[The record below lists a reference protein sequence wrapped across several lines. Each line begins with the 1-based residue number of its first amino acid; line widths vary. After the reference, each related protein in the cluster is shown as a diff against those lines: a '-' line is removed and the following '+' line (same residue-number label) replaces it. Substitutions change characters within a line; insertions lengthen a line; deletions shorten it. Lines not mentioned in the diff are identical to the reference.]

1 MSTADFAVGDRVY
14 MWNNVTQQL
23 DMESSVAQVLDSEL
37 SYGSTVLPAGSVG
50 VSSILDPAQ
59 TWWVSPEH
67 FDIMLRKVTPKAD
80 AKTIDEK
87 EDQDKLPTREKE
99 EAEDPFAKALGMV
112 SQFFAGFGP
121 RSGQDSKSKD
131 NSGGQANVSDANF
144 QNKVNAPAV
153 TPAPSTVTTQMPVTD
168 FAEGDLVEM
177 WNYEKNEWKEGGMVQ
192 QVLSSPVSAGD
203 VQLPAGSLLVSF
215 AGVFKWFT
223 PDVITL
229 AVRAVN
235 SPSAVA
241 QSSGSLA
248 SAPSG
253 SLSASQATLRPLS
266 PPAPSS
272 PQPSPP
278 SSPRSPSPDI
288 ADSKD
293 EESAPPQTSTASP
306 GKLALPTVDSQP
318 STAPGTASQSP
329 LATPRGDSGSLK
341 DPAYDRRLHRL
352 LIVGPGF
359 GRDLNQ
365 QQGQML
371 EAAGFQIRWLVDLPN
386 PETIGF
392 PMMQYL
398 PQIQQTIDEYQPHLL
413 ACASKGGAYVTAVWQ
428 AGIWNGPTLF
438 INRHPSLTCLPRG
451 TTVVLAHGSNDEFY
465 KNRREDLENLM
476 RTGSENRCWLYYTA
490 NSGLLGRGYT
500 RQGDMHN
507 MESLKHWDCLPRLVD
522 AALSDCPEA
531 QMMRSW
537 GSMLTQER
545 LEAEAWLG
553 YTPGVRGVRRLWQSK
568 EQKGMDDEILFE
580 VPPSSEEY
588 AKVATLFRSQP
599 AVPRA
604 YADMNPGMWNHMNI
618 VKIER
623 VENGMQED
631 GSAEPYYKALQR
643 GIENQGVPFQPG
655 LHTRWAFHGS
665 SAVDSIVSNP
675 ISGFQPL
682 MSGTRSNALW
692 GPGTYFARDA
702 KYVYD
707 GGFCNCQMDGSKQ
720 ILLCLLMNG
729 FVCLG
734 DPEHKGV
741 LPMRQGRHRYNS
753 SVDSLSNPEIFVTQ
767 SPGAA
772 YPAYV
777 ITFS

>member
-1 MSTADFAVGDRVY
+1 MPTPTANFAVGDRVY

-23 DMESSVAQVLDSEL
+23 DLESSVTQVLDSEL

-50 VSSILDPAQ
+50 VSSIRDAAQ

-80 AKTIDEK
+80 VKTIDEK
-87 EDQDKLPTREKE
+87 EDQDKLPTKGKE
-99 EAEDPFAKALGMV
+99 EEEAPFAKALGMV

-121 RSGQDSKSKD
+121 RSIQDSKSKD
-131 NSGGQANVSDANF
+131 NSGRQANVSDASL
-144 QNKVNAPAV
+144 QRTRSTASAVSAV
-153 TPAPSTVTTQMPVTD
+153 TPAPSAVTTQVPVTD

-177 WNYEKNEWKEGGMVQ
+177 WNYEKNEWEEGGMVK
-192 QVLSSPVSAGD
+192 QVLSSPMSAGD

-229 AVRAVN
+229 AIRAVN

-253 SLSASQATLRPLS
+253 SLSASPATPRPPS

-272 PQPSPP
+272 PPPSPP
-278 SSPRSPSPDI
+278 LSPRSPPPDT

-306 GKLALPTVDSQP
+306 AKLALPTVDSQP

-341 DPAYDRRLHRL
+341 DPAYDRRLQRL
-352 LIVGPGF
+352 LIVSPGF
-359 GRDLNQ
+359 GRDLNP

-398 PQIQQTIDEYQPHLL
+398 PQIQQAISDYQPHLL
-413 ACASKGGAYVTAVWQ
+413 ACASKGGAYVTALWQ
-428 AGIWNGPTLF
+428 AGIWSGPTLF
-438 INRHPSLTCLPRG
+438 INRHPSLTCLPKD

-531 QMMRSW
+531 
-537 GSMLTQER
+537 
-545 LEAEAWLG
+545 
-553 YTPGVRGVRRLWQSK
+553 
-568 EQKGMDDEILFE
+568 
-580 VPPSSEEY
+580 
-588 AKVATLFRSQP
+588 
-599 AVPRA
+599 
-604 YADMNPGMWNHMNI
+604 
-618 VKIER
+618 
-623 VENGMQED
+623 
-631 GSAEPYYKALQR
+631 
-643 GIENQGVPFQPG
+643 
-655 LHTRWAFHGS
+655 
-665 SAVDSIVSNP
+665 
-675 ISGFQPL
+675 
-682 MSGTRSNALW
+682 
-692 GPGTYFARDA
+692 
-702 KYVYD
+702 
-707 GGFCNCQMDGSKQ
+707 
-720 ILLCLLMNG
+720 
-729 FVCLG
+729 
-734 DPEHKGV
+734 
-741 LPMRQGRHRYNS
+741 
-753 SVDSLSNPEIFVTQ
+753 
-767 SPGAA
+767 
-772 YPAYV
+772 
-777 ITFS
+777 